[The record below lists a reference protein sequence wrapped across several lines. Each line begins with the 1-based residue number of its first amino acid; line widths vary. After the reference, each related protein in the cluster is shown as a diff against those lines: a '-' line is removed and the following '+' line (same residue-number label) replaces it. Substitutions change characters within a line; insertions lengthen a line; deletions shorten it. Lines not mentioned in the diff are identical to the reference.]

1 MNLGM
6 ELFKRSELNET
17 FFFENHQAYRKMKS
31 LNILFTVIVCV
42 YPVILNISRNHFSKV
57 IIDLFFGFVIL
68 LPYIVDRRYGVIIFE
83 EFKFII
89 TFHCMLHTI
98 FGRAYGFYDKYPLY
112 DDILHILGG
121 GLIAGVSFSII
132 LSVYLNYFSQSDK
145 FILFCTSVTTLGVV
159 NIFGVGW
166 EIAEFFG
173 DIMFNGSPGYR
184 LAQADLF
191 DTMTDLIE
199 NNIGALLMILFL
211 RRMISTNS
219 KNRNVKELFKKLIS
233 VSD

>member
-1 MNLGM
+1 MNLRL
-6 ELFKRSELNET
+6 ELYTSELNET
-17 FFFENHQAYRKMKS
+17 LFFESKHTYHKMR
-31 LNILFTVIVCV
+31 NFNVLFSVIVGA
-42 YPVILNISRNHFSKV
+42 YPVMLNISQNLFAKV
-57 IIDLFFGFVIL
+57 LIDLFFVFVIF
-68 LPYIVDRRYGVIIFE
+68 LPYIVERKFGIVIFE

-98 FGRAYGFYDKYPLY
+98 FGRTYGFYDKYFFY

-121 GLIAGVSFSII
+121 GLIAGVCFSII
-132 LSVYLNYFSQSDK
+132 LSVFLNYLNHSDNYVLY
-145 FILFCTSVTTLGVV
+145 ITSISTLGVV

-173 DIMFNGSPGYR
+173 DLMFSGTPGYR

-199 NNIGALLMILFL
+199 NNIGALLMILIF
-211 RRMISTNS
+211 RRIISINS
-219 KNRNVKELFKKLIS
+219 KNRNIKELFKNLIP